1 MDTYGKGTSLGRIL
15 IYILFISVAAL
26 LTYNY
31 FKNSDFTSF
40 GKGPNYTSVPT
51 EMQINYVPSE
61 FEFSADDETTLAILT
76 NPNRYKREFDQ
87 LIYEFNLSLL
97 NHVGTRMALPDS
109 LMMELEPEYKKN
121 HKLYRQ
127 LYYDDFV
134 KIRDTTANLYESWYS
149 DNAANATD
157 ALNEVASKHTCHLI
171 SNVIMRV
178 LENSGGKIV
187 GIGNGVDTPCGIALT
202 EGLRPMIR
210 RLQDK
215 AAIQDFSLSQGMM
228 EEKIEKA
235 IAELATMEIRDR
247 KGINK
252 QLQTKIW
259 GYEVSSTD
267 IEISA
272 ISVLKVGFKLD
283 KFFDIQLDAGRKRV
297 NVTLP
302 KPIVLSHEVFPRVDK
317 LEVGWMR
324 ELDKADLNKN
334 INVLRR
340 EFRRDAIEDHVM
352 EKAEIQAKEL
362 MQLMMQPIIS
372 QLGRRYKLRILFK
385 ETGESREN
393 RELADEYYQDSDTNI
408 EN

>member
-26 LTYNY
+26 FTYNY
-31 FKNSDFTSF
+31 FKNSNF
-40 GKGPNYTSVPT
+40 GKGADYSSVPT
-51 EMQINYVPSE
+51 EMQINYVPAD
-61 FEFSADDETTLAILT
+61 FEFNADDETTLAILT

-87 LIYEFNLSLL
+87 LIYDFNLTLI
-97 NHVGTRMALPDS
+97 NHVATRMGLPDS
-109 LMMELEPEYKKN
+109 LKFQLEPEYKKN

-127 LYYDDFV
+127 LYYNDFV

-149 DNAANATD
+149 DNAASATD
-157 ALNEVASKHTCHLI
+157 ALNEVASKHTCHMVTT
-171 SNVIMRV
+171 VIMSV
-178 LENSGGKIV
+178 LESSDGKIV
-187 GIGNGVDTPCGIALT
+187 GIGNSVDTPCGIALT

-215 AAIQDFSLSQGMM
+215 AAIADFSLSQGIM
-228 EEKIEKA
+228 EKKIEKA
-235 IAELATMEIRDR
+235 IAELATMEVRDR

-259 GYEVSSTD
+259 GYAVSSTD
-267 IEISA
+267 IQVSA

-283 KFFDIQLDAGRKRV
+283 KYFDIKLDSGRKRV

-302 KPIVLSHEVFPRVDK
+302 KPTVLSHEVFPRVDK

-362 MQLMMQPIIS
+362 MSLMMQPIIS
-372 QLGRRYKLRILFK
+372 QLGRRYKLRVTFK
-385 ETGESREN
+385 ETPETIED
-393 RELADEYYQDSDTNI
+393 RELANEYYQEDSNL
-408 EN
+408 ENLDN

>member
-15 IYILFISVAAL
+15 IYILFISIAAL
-26 LTYNY
+26 LTWNF
-31 FKNSDFTSF
+31 FKNSNF

-51 EMQINYVPSE
+51 EMQINYVPSD
-61 FEFSADDETTLAILT
+61 FEFNADDETTLAILT
-76 NPNRYKREFDQ
+76 NPARYKREFDD
-87 LIYEFNLSLL
+87 LVYNFNLTLI
-97 NHVGTRMALPDS
+97 NHVATRMNLPDS
-109 LMMELEPEYKKN
+109 IKMELEPEYKKT

-127 LYYDDFV
+127 LYYNDFV
-134 KIRDTTANLYESWYS
+134 KIRDTTANLHESWYA
-149 DNAANATD
+149 DNAGNATA
-157 ALNEVASKHTCHLI
+157 ALNEVASKHTCHLVT
-171 SNVIMRV
+171 NVIMSV
-178 LENSGGKIV
+178 LESKDGKIV

-215 AAIQDFSLSQGMM
+215 AAIMDFSASQDMM
-228 EEKIEKA
+228 EEKVERA

-259 GYEVSSTD
+259 GYAVSSTD
-267 IEISA
+267 IEVSA

-283 KFFDIQLDAGRKRV
+283 QYFDIKLDAGRKRV

-302 KPIVLSHEVFPRVDK
+302 KPIILSHEVYPRVDK

-324 ELDKADLNKN
+324 ELDKNDLNKN

-340 EFRRDAIEDHVM
+340 EFRRDAMEDHVM

-385 ETGESREN
+385 ETEESIED
-393 RELADEYYQDSDTNI
+393 RELANEYYENQETNV
-408 EN
+408 ENFD

>member
-26 LTYNY
+26 LLYNY
-31 FKNSDFTSF
+31 FKNSNF
-40 GKGPNYTSVPT
+40 GKGADYSSIPT
-51 EMQINYVPSE
+51 EMQINYVPAD

-76 NPNRYKREFDQ
+76 NPARYKREFDQ
-87 LIYEFNLSLL
+87 LVYDFNLTLI
-97 NHVGTRMALPDS
+97 NHVATRMDLPDS
-109 LMMELEPEYKKN
+109 LKFQLEPEYKKS

-127 LYYDDFV
+127 LYYNDFV
-134 KIRDTTANLYESWYS
+134 KIRDTTANVYESWYS
-149 DNAANATD
+149 ENAASATD
-157 ALNEVASKHTCHLI
+157 ALNEVASKHTCHMVT
-171 SNVIMRV
+171 NVIMSV
-178 LENSGGKIV
+178 LESTDGKIV
-187 GIGNGVDTPCGIALT
+187 GIGNSVDTPCGIALT

-215 AAIQDFSLSQGMM
+215 AAIIDFSRSQDMM
-228 EEKIEKA
+228 EEKVEKA
-235 IAELATMEIRDR
+235 IAELATMEVRDR

-259 GYEVSSTD
+259 GYAVSSTD
-267 IEISA
+267 IEVSA

-283 KFFDIQLDAGRKRV
+283 KYFDIKLDAGRKRV

-302 KPIVLSHEVFPRVDK
+302 KPTVLSHEVFPRVDK

-372 QLGRRYKLRILFK
+372 QLGRRYKLRVLFK
-385 ETGESREN
+385 ETPETIEE
-393 RELADEYYQDSDTNI
+393 RELANEYYEESNG
-408 EN
+408 ENLDN

>member
-1 MDTYGKGTSLGRIL
+1 
-15 IYILFISVAAL
+15 
-26 LTYNY
+26 
-31 FKNSDFTSF
+31 
-40 GKGPNYTSVPT
+40 VPT
-51 EMQINYVPSE
+51 EMQINYVPSD
-61 FEFSADDETTLAILT
+61 FQFSVDDETTLAILT
-76 NPNRYKREFDQ
+76 NPSRYKREFDQ
-87 LIYEFNLSLL
+87 LVYDFNVTLI
-97 NHVGTRMALPDS
+97 NHVATRMNLADS
-109 LMMELEPEYKKN
+109 LKLLLEPEYKKN

-127 LYYDDFV
+127 LYFNDFI
-134 KIRDTTANLYESWYS
+134 KIRDTTANIYESWYA
-149 DNAANATD
+149 DNASNATA

-171 SNVIMRV
+171 SNVIMSV
-178 LENSGGKIV
+178 LEAKGGKIV

-215 AAIQDFSLSQGMM
+215 AAIQDFSNSQEMM
-228 EEKIEKA
+228 EQKVERA
-235 IAELATMEIRDR
+235 IAELATMEVRDR

-259 GYEVSSTD
+259 GYAVSETD
-267 IEISA
+267 IDISA

-283 KFFDIQLDAGRKRV
+283 RYFEIKLDSGRKRV

-302 KPIVLSHEVFPRVDK
+302 KPIVLSHEVFPRIDK

-334 INVLRR
+334 INILRR

-372 QLGRRYKLRILFK
+372 QLGRKYKLRILFK
-385 ETGESREN
+385 ETAESIEDK
-393 RELADEYYQDSDTNI
+393 ELANEYYEEQGVNL
-408 EN
+408 ENFEN

>member
-26 LTYNY
+26 LLYNY
-31 FKNSDFTSF
+31 FKNTNF
-40 GKGPNYTSVPT
+40 GKGADYSSVPK
-51 EMQINYVPSE
+51 EMQINYVPSD

-76 NPNRYKREFDQ
+76 NPARYKREFDQ
-87 LIYEFNLSLL
+87 LVYDFNMTLI
-97 NHVGTRMALPDS
+97 NHVTTRMDLPDS
-109 LMMELEPEYKKN
+109 LKFQLEPEYKKN

-127 LYYDDFV
+127 LYYNDFI
-134 KIRDTTANLYESWYS
+134 KIRDTTANVYESWYS
-149 DNAANATD
+149 ENAASATE
-157 ALNEVASKHTCHLI
+157 ALNEVASKHTCHMVTT
-171 SNVIMRV
+171 VIMSV
-178 LENSGGKIV
+178 LESTNGKIV
-187 GIGNGVDTPCGIALT
+187 GIGNSVDTPCGIALT

-215 AAIQDFSLSQGMM
+215 AAIMDFSMSQGMM
-228 EEKIEKA
+228 EEKVEKA
-235 IAELATMEIRDR
+235 IAELATMEVRDR

-259 GYEVSSTD
+259 GYAVSSTD
-267 IEISA
+267 IEVSA

-283 KFFDIQLDAGRKRV
+283 KYFDIKLDSGRKRV

-302 KPIVLSHEVFPRVDK
+302 KPVVLSHEVFPRVDK

-324 ELDKADLNKN
+324 ELDKSDLNKN

-340 EFRRDAIEDHVM
+340 EFRRDAIEDHIM

-372 QLGRRYKLRILFK
+372 QLGRKYKLRVLFK
-385 ETGESREN
+385 ETPETIEE
-393 RELADEYYQDSDTNI
+393 RELANEYYQD
-408 EN
+408 ENPENLDN